1 MVRAAGLPPEPHH
14 QGMSRRLVRRSYGL
28 RMTTPV
34 TAGEGAAPTPAA
46 AAATARAAS
55 SSAPPPSTTD
65 RRARQVLPRA
75 LVMLLGAGAA
85 VLVLAGVRSIAW
97 LVGPAFLALIIVI
110 ALSPVQSWLRRQHWP
125 AWLTTLVLV
134 LLVLGVLVV
143 FALVVVVSLARL
155 ASTLPQYADRSTSLL
170 NSLSSS
176 LSAFGV
182 DQQQLQAAVSKIN
195 PAKVV
200 TLIGTLLAGLSGL
213 LTALVFLVCLM
224 LFLSVEAGGIDRR
237 LAAVA
242 SDRPDLATA
251 LRSFAHGTRSYLLVT
266 TVFGLIVAVLDGVAL
281 AIIGVPLAVMWALL
295 AFITNY
301 IPNVGF
307 LIGVVPPALLA
318 LLTSGVPEMLVVI
331 GVYCALNFVIQP
343 LIQPR
348 FVGDSVG
355 LAMTTTFVALVF
367 WTWLLGPIGA
377 ILAIPLTLLA
387 KALLVDVDPAAGWAT
402 ALAGS
407 LAPEPKAPRP
417 PRRRH
422 RDADDPAD
430 AAADAPTAP
439 TAPTAPAA

>member
-1 MVRAAGLPPEPHH
+1 MA
-14 QGMSRRLVRRSYGL
+14 
-28 RMTTPV
+28 TPV
-34 TAGEGAAPTPAA
+34 ADAHVPAPAPRGSTEVPP
-46 AAATARAAS
+46 TTS
-55 SSAPPPSTTD
+55 SEKPTQRERW
-65 RRARQVLPRA
+65 RRPVIPRA

-97 LVGPAFLALIIVI
+97 LIGPAFLALITVI
-110 ALSPVQSWLRRQHWP
+110 ALSPVQAYLHRHRWP

-143 FALVVVVSLARL
+143 FAVVVVVSLARL
-155 ASTLPQYADRSTSLL
+155 AAPLPQYADRSTSLL

-182 DQQQLQAAVSKIN
+182 DQQQLQEAVSKIN

-213 LTALVFLVCLM
+213 VAGLVFLVCLM

-242 SDRPDLATA
+242 TERPDLATA

-266 TVFGLIVAVLDGVAL
+266 TVFGLIVAVLDGIAL
-281 AIIGVPLAVMWALL
+281 AVIGVPLAVLWALL

-307 LIGVVPPALLA
+307 LIGVIPPALLA
-318 LLTSGVPEMLVVI
+318 LLTSGVPEMLMVI
-331 GVYCALNFVIQP
+331 GVYCVLNLVIQS

-367 WTWLLGPIGA
+367 WAWLLGPIGA
-377 ILAIPLTLLA
+377 LLAIPLTLLA
-387 KALLVDVDPAAGWAT
+387 KALLVDVDPAASWAT

-407 LAPEPKAPRP
+407 LAPEPKAPRE
-417 PRRRH
+417 PRRRRRVH
-422 RDADDPAD
+422 ADVAVPAPR
-430 AAADAPTAP
+430 ATSPG
-439 TAPTAPAA
+439 